1 MQSDLFTDSDPVEE
15 WYAARLAETVA
26 QEEQHRIENGI
37 IPPWIEADNLLAK
50 DERRLLNLV
59 ADASGYCMIDGDYV
73 VTPYG
78 EDGAR
83 RVSRFTVDM
92 HMNAEANSKAVLNG
106 AVARGLVTVT
116 RDNDLHGCRVDMTRR
131 GQYYLDLCE
140 DDDYWGLED

>member
-1 MQSDLFTDSDPVEE
+1 MQSDLFTDSDPLEIK
-15 WYAARLAETVA
+15 YADWLATTVA
-26 QEEQHRIENGI
+26 SEEQYRIDNGI

-50 DERRLLNLV
+50 DERRLLKLV
-59 ADASGYCMIDGDYV
+59 ADAAGYRMIDGDYV

-78 EDGAR
+78 DVGAR

-92 HMNAEANSKAVLNG
+92 EMLAEANSKAVLNA

-116 RDNDLHGCRVDMTRR
+116 RDNGLPGCRVDMTRR